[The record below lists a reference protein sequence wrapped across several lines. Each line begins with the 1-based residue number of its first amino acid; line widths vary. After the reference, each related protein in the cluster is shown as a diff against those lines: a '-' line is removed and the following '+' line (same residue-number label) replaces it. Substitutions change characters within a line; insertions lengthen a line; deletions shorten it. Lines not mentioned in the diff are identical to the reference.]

1 MRRLLSLLAILSAG
15 PAPAD
20 GPPGVPKA
28 VGPAFDLLIR
38 GGRVL
43 DPKARV
49 DAMLDV
55 AIAGGR
61 IARVAPAIATAEAK
75 QVIDATGLVVVPG
88 LVDIHA
94 HVFLGTQKDAYL
106 SDGFSAVA
114 PDAFMPRTC
123 VTTVADAG
131 GAGWRNLPQFK
142 EQVADR
148 AATRVLAWLNI
159 VGNGMKGGPI
169 EQDLAD
175 MDARLTAL
183 RIKEFAKL
191 VIGVKVAHFEGP
203 HWEPVDRAVEAG
215 RQAGVPVMVDFGIS
229 TPPLSLD
236 DLLLRH
242 LRPGDVYTHVFTRI
256 DGRMPVVENGRL
268 QPFVLEARRRGVL
281 FDVGHGGR
289 SFSFEQAVPALAQGL
304 LPDSI
309 STDLHGDSM
318 NAGMKDLLNV
328 MSKLMALGVPFEEV
342 VRLSTSNPA
351 HAIQRDELGGLG
363 VGAAADVAILG
374 IRQGHFGFVDAT
386 GAKLQG
392 TQKLECE
399 MTLRDGKVLWD
410 LNGLG
415 SPAWK

>member
-15 PAPAD
+15 PALAD
-20 GPPGVPKA
+20 GPP
-28 VGPAFDLLIR
+28 FDLLIR

-43 DPKARV
+43 DPKAHV
-49 DAMLDV
+49 DATLDV
-55 AIAGGR
+55 AIANGR
-61 IARVAPAIATAEAK
+61 IARVAPAIASTEAK
-75 QVIDATGLVVVPG
+75 QVIDATGLAVVPG

-94 HVFLGTQKDAYL
+94 HVFHGTQKDAYL

-142 EQVADR
+142 EQVVDR

-169 EQDLAD
+169 EQDLGD

-183 RIKEFAKL
+183 RIKEFPKL
-191 VIGVKVAHFEGP
+191 VVGVKVAHFEGP
-203 HWEPVDRAVEAG
+203 RWEPVDRAVEAG
-215 RQAGVPVMVDFGIS
+215 RAAGVPVMVDFGIS
-229 TPPLSLD
+229 TPPLSLE
-236 DLLLRH
+236 DLLLGH

-304 LPDSI
+304 VPDSI
-309 STDLHGDSM
+309 STDLHGESM
-318 NAGMKDLLNV
+318 NAGMKDMLNV

-342 VRLSTSNPA
+342 VRLSTANPA
-351 HAIQRDELGGLG
+351 HAIQRDELGNLG
-363 VGAAADVAILG
+363 VGALADVAILG
-374 IRQGHFGFVDAT
+374 IREGHFGFVDAT
-386 GAKLQG
+386 GAKVQG
-392 TQKLECE
+392 TKKLECE

-415 SPAWK
+415 SAAWK

>member
-15 PAPAD
+15 PALAD
-20 GPPGVPKA
+20 GPP
-28 VGPAFDLLIR
+28 FDLLIR

-43 DPKARV
+43 DPKAHV
-49 DAMLDV
+49 DATLDV
-55 AIAGGR
+55 AIANGR
-61 IARVAPAIATAEAK
+61 IARVAPAIASTEAK
-75 QVIDATGLVVVPG
+75 QVIDATGLAVVPG

-94 HVFLGTQKDAYL
+94 HVFQGTQKDAYL

-142 EQVADR
+142 EQVVDR

-169 EQDLAD
+169 EQDLGD

-183 RIKEFAKL
+183 RIKEFPKL
-191 VIGVKVAHFEGP
+191 VVGVKVAHFEGP
-203 HWEPVDRAVEAG
+203 RWEPVDRAVEAG
-215 RQAGVPVMVDFGIS
+215 RAAGVPVMVDFGIS
-229 TPPLSLD
+229 TPPLSLE
-236 DLLLRH
+236 DLLLGH

-304 LPDSI
+304 VPDSI
-309 STDLHGDSM
+309 STDLHGESM
-318 NAGMKDLLNV
+318 NAGMKDMLNV

-342 VRLSTSNPA
+342 VRLSTANPA
-351 HAIQRDELGGLG
+351 HAIQRDELGNLG
-363 VGAAADVAILG
+363 VGALADVAILG
-374 IRQGHFGFVDAT
+374 IREGHFGFVDAT
-386 GAKLQG
+386 GAQVQG
-392 TQKLECE
+392 THKLECE

-410 LNGLG
+410 LNGLL
-415 SPAWK
+415 SQAWK